1 MRRYLRTLGYIAGFI
16 GVLLAIVALVRVSS
30 TNQRLTDVREELLMV
45 AQGIRQNDIRS
56 LSTRMENLSTDL
68 SKVSG
73 DLRTLTTDVQGM
85 RTKVDQLGKDLAGL
99 SAKVTAMDSA
109 RLEDLTARL
118 NALAKELEGL
128 AGRLARV
135 EETAARVA
143 ALSADLSR
151 LSQEFAGLRAQVSAL
166 DSGRIEAVAQR
177 VGSVAGELE
186 GLAGRLAALEAEQA
200 KALAELAGL
209 GVRIGVVDAE
219 ALFVQVFLPQ
229 VGAERAALQAKA
241 QALQE
246 LQARRAQGQIPSP
259 AYEQEYA
266 RRQAEALQAQARVNT
281 AMLERLLA
289 SPGFAAFHADLQKVR
304 DQALTWAEEA
314 DALVRQA
321 QVAVLDYT
329 AFFNQ
334 IQQLQAAFQQV
345 DQLLTQV
352 AAMKILE
359 ISQQVA
365 QEEGYHL
372 VLRVKDVVMYRV
384 EPVVDLT
391 KEVEKRLW
399 ALFGS

>member
-85 RTKVDQLGKDLAGL
+85 RTKVDQLGKELAGL

-118 NALAKELEGL
+118 NALAK
-128 AGRLARV
+128 
-135 EETAARVA
+135 
-143 ALSADLSR
+143 
-151 LSQEFAGLRAQVSAL
+151 
-166 DSGRIEAVAQR
+166 
-177 VGSVAGELE
+177 ELE

-241 QALQE
+241 QAHQE

-321 QVAVLDYT
+321 QVAVLDYA